1 MRGTGR
7 AEYDGPAM
15 GHLDGC
21 HERPGRTNL
30 AGGQKKRRVDSSGS
44 SALEPRM
51 EPSGGTRVT
60 YPRSMSAA
68 RRAGGP
74 IYFNTYLA

>member
-51 EPSGGTRVT
+51 EPSGGA
-60 YPRSMSAA
+60 SAQHVCCE
-68 RRAGGP
+68 GFC
-74 IYFNTYLA
+74 IW